1 MWGLTITIAFLT
13 VTSSHG
19 GLVRR
24 SINDKP
30 RPYTSGRNLLTMG
43 GAAEVIKRSFQGAGS
58 ELEQMAENLENEV
71 DEISQL
77 AAYINLTETKK
88 MSEAL
93 AEAMNIQTVSRFD
106 LSIFPTIAI
115 VLFSS

>member
-1 MWGLTITIAFLT
+1 M
-13 VTSSHG
+13 
-19 GLVRR
+19 
-24 SINDKP
+24 
-30 RPYTSGRNLLTMG
+30 
-43 GAAEVIKRSFQGAGS
+43 IKRSFQGAGS

-77 AAYINLTETKK
+77 TAYINLTETKK